1 MAEQEHKNINELLSE
16 LMNER
21 SVTADKLADAT
32 NIPKRFI
39 VSLINGNA
47 ENLPARP
54 YVRGYLF
61 KIAEALKVDPHILW
75 QSYRISDDFRSSGG
89 QDKLPINRFAFK
101 KIRVSRVVA
110 TLFIIVV
117 LVFVGFRFND
127 ILGRPTL
134 NVSLPESTSEDTI
147 TVTGGVSPGDRLTLN
162 AEVIYPDE
170 TGSFEKRIQLEP
182 GLNTLEFR
190 IKRYLGQEVV
200 FIEQV
205 FYQPSGLSQ

>member
-16 LMNER
+16 LMDER
-21 SVTADKLADAT
+21 NVSADKLADAT

-39 VSLINGNA
+39 VSLINDNA

-75 QSYRISDDFRSSGG
+75 QSYRISDDFRSSGA

-101 KIRVSRVVA
+101 KIRASRVVA